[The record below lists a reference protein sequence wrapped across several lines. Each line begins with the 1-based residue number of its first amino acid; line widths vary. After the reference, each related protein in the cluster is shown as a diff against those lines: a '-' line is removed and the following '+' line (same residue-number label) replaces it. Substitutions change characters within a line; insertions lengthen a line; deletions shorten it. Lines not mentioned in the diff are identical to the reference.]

1 MSMNDILADT
11 FARIRNAQQ
20 ARKAFTLVSST
31 KQVISVLTV
40 LKNEGYINFFEEFEQ
55 RPGINLVKV
64 DLKYHDGEPVIR
76 KLSRVSRCGNR
87 VYGKIKNL
95 PKVMGG
101 LGILILSTPKGVMSD
116 LEAQSFNVG
125 GEILGECY

>member
-20 ARKAFTLVSST
+20 AKKAFTLVTST
-31 KQVISVLTV
+31 KQVKNVLAV
-40 LKNEGYINFFEEFEQ
+40 LRSEGYINGYEELEQ
-55 RPGINLVKV
+55 RPGINLIKV

-87 VYGKIKNL
+87 VYGKIKSL

-101 LGILILSTPKGVMSD
+101 LGIM
-116 LEAQSFNVG
+116 
-125 GEILGECY
+125 